1 MGRHT
6 LTFLLLLSVVST
18 FGQGAPKDT
27 LDKEPV
33 SRPHILYF
41 EGMGRAAYYN
51 FGYGYAFF
59 QREKHEL
66 NATIGFCYIGR
77 GDAGAQQTFHP
88 VGLFYRYGQRFKF
101 EGGFSVTPI
110 INWQNFAGRSYH
122 PEYGYEIST
131 LPHRVLLIPSVGFV
145 WVTRNQLF
153 EVGAR
158 YTPYIEPQMIEN
170 SIGYVFGAFFQFRLK
185 GKKRKETTNP
195 NKS

>member
-6 LTFLLLLSVVST
+6 LTFLLLLSVLST
-18 FGQGAPKDT
+18 FGQGTPKDT

-66 NATIGFCYIGR
+66 NATIGFCYMHGQDR
-77 GDAGAQQTFHP
+77 AQLTYHP
-88 VGLFYRYGQRFKF
+88 IGLFYRYGQRFKF
-101 EGGFSVTPI
+101 EGGFSVTPV
-110 INWQNFAGRSYH
+110 INWQRFRDRYFETGEGFQAETVRHGVA
-122 PEYGYEIST
+122 
-131 LPHRVLLIPSVGFV
+131 LFPSIGFV
-145 WVTRNQLF
+145 WATRNQLF
-153 EVGAR
+153 EIGAR
-158 YTPYIEPQMIEN
+158 YTPLLNPIQFEN
-170 SIGYVFGAFFQFRLK
+170 SVPYIFSAFFQFRLK